1 MTREAGP
8 FWPGS
13 AVRLSVVLL
22 KARRQPV
29 PGGKDSVRTA
39 DTGPG
44 PAAQGTGAA
53 DGAEPRPRP
62 AVAQPGGRPAVARPG
77 VGRRGV
83 ARRGGV
89 YLGLCIVLI
98 GLNLRTVFSSF
109 SAVLAEITAATGM
122 PAALVT
128 VLTTMPVLLLGA
140 VAPAAPPLARRFGIE
155 RIILAAMLL
164 LAAGLAVRGTGA
176 FPAMLAGTAAA
187 GAGIGVVNVL
197 LPTLVKRDFQHR
209 VGLMSG
215 LYTGAICAAAALG
228 AGFTQ
233 PLLQAT
239 GSWQGALLFWALPA
253 AVVVLV
259 FAPLALARPP
269 VPAGTATAAPVSV
282 WRSPTAWQITAFM
295 ALQAMMSFSVFAWLA
310 PILRDRGIDGG
321 TAGWVVAASI
331 VVQVGGSFLAPPLA
345 ARLRRQ
351 SWLNAAIALLTGAG
365 FALCIF
371 GPVQLVWLWAAM
383 LGVGQGSLTALAL
396 TLIVLRTRGADTAAR
411 LSGMMQCVGYG
422 VGSSGTLLVGQL
434 QAATGSFVPAG
445 VMFLAI
451 GAAAAVFGFL
461 AGRDRYVGEDGRA

>member
-1 MTREAGP
+1 MSPMNAASG
-8 FWPGS
+8 
-13 AVRLSVVLL
+13 
-22 KARRQPV
+22 
-29 PGGKDSVRTA
+29 TA
-39 DTGPG
+39 A
-44 PAAQGTGAA
+44 PA
-53 DGAEPRPRP
+53 RP
-62 AVAQPGGRPAVARPG
+62 ARTS
-77 VGRRGV
+77 GRRGG
-83 ARRGGV
+83 A
-89 YLGLCIVLI
+89 YLAVCIVLI

-109 SAVLAEITAATGM
+109 SAVLAEITGATGM

-140 VAPAAPPLARRFGIE
+140 VAPAAPPLARRFGLE
-155 RIILAAMLL
+155 RVLLAAMIL
-164 LAAGLAVRGTGA
+164 LAAGLAVRGAGA

-187 GAGIGVVNVL
+187 GAGIGIVNVL

-239 GSWQGALLFWALPA
+239 GSWQSALLFWALPA

-259 FAPLALARPP
+259 FAPLALARP
-269 VPAGTATAAPVSV
+269 VLPAGQASAAVVSV
-282 WRSPTAWQITAFM
+282 WRSRVAWQITAFM

-310 PILRDRGIDGG
+310 PILRDRGVAGED
-321 TAGWVVAASI
+321 AGWIVAASI

-345 ARLRRQ
+345 ARLERQ
-351 SWLNAAIALLTGAG
+351 SGLNATVAVMTGGG

-371 GPVQLVWLWAAM
+371 GPVELIWLWAAV

-396 TLIVLRTRGADTAAR
+396 TMIVLRTREAGTAAR

-434 QAATGSFVPAG
+434 HAATGSFGPAG
-445 VMFLAI
+445 AMFLAI

-461 AGRDRYVGEDGRA
+461 AGRNRWVGGEGPQ